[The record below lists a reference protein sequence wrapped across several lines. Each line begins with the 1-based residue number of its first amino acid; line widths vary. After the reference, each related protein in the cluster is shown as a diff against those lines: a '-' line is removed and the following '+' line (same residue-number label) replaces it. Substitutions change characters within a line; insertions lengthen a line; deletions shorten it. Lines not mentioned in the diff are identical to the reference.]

1 MTRVRVKW
9 IRTLFGA
16 AIWVALIVTV
26 VATWEETEPELS
38 RVGLLVPMAV
48 FLIAVGLLAA
58 ARGWAALQ
66 PSGLRRRSMVGFIAA
81 QPAKYLPVGGAM
93 QAAGQVELTTSEGGS
108 RREVAWSFLIHAGV
122 QITAALFVALLLL
135 TDVST
140 PSWLKLVILFFA
152 FSAFLSLRQSVVATI
167 VRWLS
172 KLTPRLASRGEL
184 PPTRS
189 LVESAGWTI
198 VPLVMSGMS
207 FGILL
212 GVGDSPGH
220 LSSTAGAFAA
230 AWVVGFLLFPLP
242 SGLGAREA
250 VLVALIP
257 SFPPAQILA
266 VSLVHR
272 FSIIIAE
279 LILLAAVSK
288 SAFLGRER
296 SR

>member
-1 MTRVRVKW
+1 
-9 IRTLFGA
+9 
-16 AIWVALIVTV
+16 LIVTV
-26 VATWEETEPELS
+26 VATWKETEPELS
-38 RVGLLVPMAV
+38 RAGPLVPIAV
-48 FLIAVGLLAA
+48 LLIAVGLLAA

-66 PSGLRRRSMVGFIAA
+66 QSGLRRRSMVGFIAA

-108 RREVAWSFLIHAGV
+108 RREVAWSFLVHAGV
-122 QITAALFVALLLL
+122 QVTAALFVALLLL

-140 PSWLKLVILFFA
+140 PAWLKLVILVLA
-152 FSAFLSLRQSVVATI
+152 SVALLSLRQSVVAT
-167 VRWLS
+167 VVKWLS

-198 VPLVMSGMS
+198 VPLVMSGIS
-207 FGILL
+207 FGLLL
-212 GVGDSPGH
+212 GVGDSPGQ
-220 LSSTAGAFAA
+220 LTSTAGAFAA

-272 FSIIIAE
+272 FSTIVAE

-296 SR
+296 SG